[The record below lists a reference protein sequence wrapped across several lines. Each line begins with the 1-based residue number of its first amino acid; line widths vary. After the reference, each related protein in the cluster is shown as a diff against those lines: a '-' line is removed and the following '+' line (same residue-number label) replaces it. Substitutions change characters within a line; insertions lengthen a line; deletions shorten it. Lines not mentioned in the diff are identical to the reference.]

1 MFVDIPVFLRA
12 ALMRSEELR
21 TDDFVEIVNP
31 PVEPID
37 VKVDVA
43 AAVREPS
50 HVEFCLPQKAVAQVG
65 GMGSEIVVCGT
76 EGTFHIQ
83 PLDNPKAQVALAQA
97 RGAYRKGYQD
107 ITFPKF
113 ERYVADAADMAK
125 IIRGE
130 KNSDFSY
137 AHDLAVQRT
146 LFKSCRLNS

>member
-1 MFVDIPVFLRA
+1 VLEYPE
-12 ALMRSEELR
+12 ALATVKSSAQE
-21 TDDFVEIVNP
+21 VEGF
-31 PVEPID
+31 
-37 VKVDVA
+37 A
-43 AAVREPS
+43 RR
-50 HVEFCLPQKAVAQVG
+50 HF
-65 GMGSEIVVCGT
+65 VVCGT